1 MLAPTTY
8 KKDLE
13 RLYGRMLNHNP
24 EILYKDPSKTKKL
37 WNKMWP
43 NEPFEM
49 ETEAKYNLDEQKHHQ
64 SQFEYDILSAV
75 QRQKLFFYQVSL
87 PHYQESAFLNQA
99 LVRYKMYLY
108 LKNLYPQEFLV
119 PCYDM
124 DIIWH
129 THQVKP
135 IEYEKETREIV
146 GHHLPHDDSVNDRSS
161 GSKLC
166 NSEETTKKLWKST
179 FDSNF
184 ARTGSMFRGNP
195 PQGKLWNLTEEFQK
209 QFVRGYK
216 YKIWLEDDI
225 LWTCYDNFQAD
236 KYSRNGELYLKPNL
250 KFYPLEK
257 GGSTKSI
264 KHLPRM
270 TKKKKSNSSIQFG
283 FLSNDKDKNEDP
295 EFSFEESSELSI
307 HFEIEHQK
315 EATDCF
321 CFNYTK
327 IRTVAESCNNIQMDK
342 KLFDDDE
349 KSTNQNETKSF
360 DYNHKLSGKYKTNL
374 RIKGSVTK
382 IPNQTVWKKLTIDPG
397 TFYDC
402 IMPEQIEALWG
413 PVPLGKLPPGI
424 DNECKAVTHRYTKF
438 SYNFY
443 S

>member
-24 EILYKDPSKTKKL
+24 EILYKDTSKTKKL

-49 ETEAKYNLDEQKHHQ
+49 ETEAKYNLTEQKHHQ

-87 PHYQESAFLNQA
+87 PHYRESAFLNQA

-236 KYSRNGELYLKPNL
+236 KYSKNGELYLKPNL

-283 FLSNDKDKNEDP
+283 FLSPRTNDKDKNEDP
-295 EFSFEESSELSI
+295 EFSFEKSSELSI

-424 DNECKAVTHRYTKF
+424 DNECKAVTHRYTIF
-438 SYNFY
+438 NC
-443 S
+443 